1 MEVIQDDG
9 IGEIVEL
16 NHNNGE
22 EEEEENSDMEEEAEE
37 AEEFYDYEFVE
48 PPPSRLICYICHL
61 PCRDAQLLECCRAY
75 CKSCLDKWHTYNH
88 VAMSNEVH

>member
-22 EEEEENSDMEEEAEE
+22 EEEEEDSDMEEEAKE

-48 PPPSRLICYICHL
+48 PPPS
-61 PCRDAQLLECCRAY
+61 
-75 CKSCLDKWHTYNH
+75 S
-88 VAMSNEVH
+88 